1 MTSEKKQIVWKIFTG
16 VCVSLLVAL
25 VMWIVGSL
33 IEENNIYGQMRKTPE
48 IVEKLELKTNKVI
61 NKTDSMTNVF
71 VTHNAVQVEQVTE
84 INKKIDKLGEKIDK
98 LIELELAKK

>member
-1 MTSEKKQIVWKIFTG
+1 MTSEKKQVAWKIFTG

-25 VMWIVGSL
+25 VMWIVGSV
-33 IEENNIYGQMRKTPE
+33 IKENTIYGQMRETPE
-48 IVEKLELKTNKVI
+48 KVNKLELKTNKVL